1 MKNSEKSDLYELE
14 SDGTFAMKHRRFTN
28 TALPVFSGA
37 ECWFQHFHIVQ
48 AIVKSNGW
56 PEETAALQLFAHLKG
71 EALNVALLLTR
82 EKRESWTGL
91 VSGLSA
97 YYQSPG
103 RLAVLRRQFE
113 SAFRRPGLDPAT
125 FATELGILAI
135 QGFEDMK
142 EQARDTMIRDKF
154 IAGQRQCALRRQLDG
169 FAQDTP
175 IGEIVDSCRMWE
187 SHSESDRVFTVNRES
202 DVGNQ
207 PGDSRTRKR
216 RKLVVNGQPKVAET
230 DKQEPMVGSQED
242 PSVFGLLV
250 NQLLQSTQGEILR
263 RDRPSVVG
271 PVCFSCGDGGHR
283 VNRCPQVNADFPFL
297 PAGWS
302 MNMDNGQYRAKRMN
316 QTLAEEPG
324 NEQRSKREG
333 QPLGPPEIKAPL
345 TQAGVSAEIS
355 NGNPTGGFRRKIV
368 SGATGRPIVRSFH
381 PWKRSRGRPEI
392 QRDQPVSVPPKW
404 TGDRRALR
412 RWSPGIW
419 TGGMRPAKDFQS
431 VPQKDSNTR
440 TRGVQKTMVTPLSA
454 LAENFIPRKTSR
466 KPPTPQMPTD
476 NELDRSFARTGPKK
490 METPQDI
497 IEIDIA
503 TAGAASPTEI
513 EKPVA
518 VADVARASG
527 PAVTGASGPVVARTR
542 FLSVTDVAGASGPAV
557 TGAGGPVVT
566 GTRFRSVTDVAGAG
580 GPAVTGAGGPVV
592 TGTRFRSVTDV
603 AGAGG
608 PAVTKAGGPVVTGT
622 RFRSVADYHVIVT

>member
-1 MKNSEKSDLYELE
+1 M
-14 SDGTFAMKHRRFTN
+14 
-28 TALPVFSGA
+28 
-37 ECWFQHFHIVQ
+37 
-48 AIVKSNGW
+48 KSNGW

-103 RLAVLRRQFE
+103 RLAVLRRRFE

-175 IGEIVDSCRMWE
+175 IGEIVDSCRVWE
-187 SHSESDRVFTVNRES
+187 SHSESDRVFTVNCES

-207 PGDSRTRKR
+207 PGDSRTRER
-216 RKLVVNGQPKVAET
+216 RKLVVNVQPKVAEIE
-230 DKQEPMVGSQED
+230 KQEPMVGNQED
-242 PSVFGLLV
+242 PSVLGLLV

-283 VNRCPQVNADFPFL
+283 INRCPQVNTDFPFL

-316 QTLAEEPG
+316 QRLAEEPG
-324 NEQRSKREG
+324 NEQRSEREG

-368 SGATGRPIVRSFH
+368 SGTTGRPIVRSFR
-381 PWKRSRGRPEI
+381 PWKHSRGRPEI
-392 QRDQPVSVPPKW
+392 RRDQPVSVPPKW
-404 TGDRRALR
+404 AGDRRALR
-412 RWSPGIW
+412 RRSPGIW
-419 TGGMRPAKDFQS
+419 TGGCGRLKTFSRSLRRTAILGHGESRRP
-431 VPQKDSNTR
+431 
-440 TRGVQKTMVTPLSA
+440 
-454 LAENFIPRKTSR
+454 
-466 KPPTPQMPTD
+466 
-476 NELDRSFARTGPKK
+476 
-490 METPQDI
+490 
-497 IEIDIA
+497 
-503 TAGAASPTEI
+503 
-513 EKPVA
+513 
-518 VADVARASG
+518 
-527 PAVTGASGPVVARTR
+527 
-542 FLSVTDVAGASGPAV
+542 
-557 TGAGGPVVT
+557 
-566 GTRFRSVTDVAGAG
+566 
-580 GPAVTGAGGPVV
+580 
-592 TGTRFRSVTDV
+592 
-603 AGAGG
+603 
-608 PAVTKAGGPVVTGT
+608 
-622 RFRSVADYHVIVT
+622 